1 MKIYIAILA
10 VLVFA
15 SCSKK
20 NNKKERSDKQSH
32 YIETLTDSVG
42 PKSEKFL
49 NLCDSFMA
57 IATDSM
63 DYYELKAMK
72 GMHFQL
78 TSQWDSLI
86 HTAIATHNFAE
97 QQEPSPRVNALKAM
111 ALMMEGNYYH
121 TQRLENQKAISIY
134 TKAYNKAMES
144 SNQDMAPD
152 IAANLA
158 DAYTFVDDM
167 PKASQWY
174 RRALV
179 LADSLNLPNR
189 KTITLYMGMARIY
202 TQMFDY
208 NAAETIYK
216 KVEPHYGEMT
226 INMQAYFLN
235 NYGNLYYYKE
245 DYQKALEIFR
255 KLKRLIEEE
264 MGENTFDMFFCKVNL
279 ADVML
284 NLNMTDSASFYLDQV
299 EPVFKANNIEPCIY
313 YANTIR
319 IGIAIKEK
327 KYNEIKKIIDSEHFT
342 SEIEQNIEDIRSKYL
357 EDYYINTGDWKSAYK
372 SLSQRIEE
380 NDSLEHNKQKMHS
393 SDILI
398 KLREDT
404 LRLHHQLEINA
415 QNVKISHAKNA
426 ILTFTLI
433 CVIMASVLIYLVMYH
448 KRKSI
453 QSEMNI
459 LRLKLENSRLRI
471 SPHFIFNILNAQIGD
486 NDDKNKTLVKLSRII
501 RNNLEMTTSP
511 TVSIEDELDFVGR
524 YIELQQT
531 LFNNELKYNVYV
543 DETLNTKEFKIPS
556 MFVQILVENSIK
568 HALKLKDGEKLLCIN
583 VRQNE
588 ESVMI
593 EVVDNGQGFNVCMN
607 DTSSTKTGLNIIRQ
621 SMAAINR
628 KNDKRNR
635 MQFSISNVK
644 DENNEVK
651 GCKATLTIP
660 KCIKL

>member
-15 SCSKK
+15 SCNKK

-32 YIETLTDSVG
+32 YIETLTDSVEL
-42 PKSEKFL
+42 KSEKFL

-78 TSQWDSLI
+78 TSQLDSLI
-86 HTAIATHNFAE
+86 HTAIATRNFAE

-245 DYQKALEIFR
+245 DYQKALVIFR

-264 MGENTFDMFFCKVNL
+264 IGENTFDMFLCKVNL

-357 EDYYINTGDWKSAYK
+357 EDYYINTGDWESAYK
-372 SLSQRIEE
+372 SLSQRIEA
-380 NDSLEHNKQKMHS
+380 NDSLKHNKQKMHS

-459 LRLKLENSRLRI
+459 LRLKLENSRQRI

-593 EVVDNGQGFNVCMN
+593 EVVDNGQGFNLCMN

-621 SMAAINR
+621 SMAAINK

>member
-15 SCSKK
+15 SCSTK

-42 PKSEKFL
+42 LKSEKFM

-78 TSQWDSLI
+78 MSQLDSVI
-86 HTAIATHNFAE
+86 HTAIATRNFAE

-226 INMQAYFLN
+226 INMQTYFLN

-245 DYQKALEIFR
+245 DYQKALVIFR

-264 MGENTFDMFFCKVNL
+264 IGENTFDMFLCKVNL

-372 SLSQRIEE
+372 SLSQRIEA

-459 LRLKLENSRLRI
+459 LRLKLENSRQRI

-531 LFNNELKYNVYV
+531 LFNNELKYNVV
-543 DETLNTKEFKIPS
+543 IDETLNTKEFHIPS

-568 HALKLKDGEKLLCIN
+568 HALKQKNGEKRLCIN

-644 DENNEVK
+644 DEYNEVK

>member
-15 SCSKK
+15 SCNKK

-32 YIETLTDSVG
+32 YIETLTDSVEL
-42 PKSEKFL
+42 KSEKFL

-78 TSQWDSLI
+78 TSQLDSLI
-86 HTAIATHNFAE
+86 HTAIATRNFAE

-208 NAAETIYK
+208 NDAETIYK

-226 INMQAYFLN
+226 INMQTYFLN

-264 MGENTFDMFFCKVNL
+264 IGENTFDMFLCKVNL

-372 SLSQRIEE
+372 SLSQRIEA
-380 NDSLEHNKQKMHS
+380 NDSLKHNKQKMHS

-459 LRLKLENSRLRI
+459 LRLKLENSRQRI

-593 EVVDNGQGFNVCMN
+593 EVVDNGQGFNLCMN

-621 SMAAINR
+621 SMAAINK